1 MINQA
6 YFPIGATQNIAVTAT
21 AQSLTLNSAYLEANG
36 VRLVNI
42 GTQTVFVN
50 FGQNGSATA
59 ATVAAAMPIPAGSSI
74 IVGGSRLTTL
84 SVIAAAT
91 GSTLYATPVVGN

>member
-21 AQSLTLNSAYLEANG
+21 AQSLALNAAHLEANG
-36 VRLVNI
+36 IRLVNI

-50 FGQNGSATA
+50 FGQNGSVTA
-59 ATVAAAMPIPAGSSI
+59 ATAAAAMPIPAGNSI
-74 IVGGSRLTTL
+74 IIGASRLTNL

-91 GSTLYATPVVGN
+91 GSTLYATPVLGN